1 MTEVLDMAAFR
12 APAVTLNVEVDGL
25 FRKGEFVVY
34 PTHGVGS
41 IERVGFEEVAGYKLN
56 LIRISFNESKLT
68 LRVPVA
74 KARSIGLRRLA
85 SRKQLSEA
93 LLKLNGRPRPSRVMW
108 AKRAQ
113 GYLAK
118 INSGELMALAEAV
131 RDLQVASDG
140 SGSSYSQRTLFEL
153 ALDRFTAE
161 FAAINRI
168 TKADAVTHI
177 NQVLADART
186 HFKQTRD
193 QQTPACDSGV
203 FNVTSGTDPL

>member
-1 MTEVLDMAAFR
+1 MQMTEVMDTAAVR
-12 APAVTLNVEVDGL
+12 PADVLNVKDAGL

-41 IERVGFEEVAGYKLN
+41 IERVGFEEFAGYRLN
-56 LIRISFNESKLT
+56 LIRISFDENKMI

-74 KARSIGLRRLA
+74 KARSIGLRKLS
-85 SRKQLSEA
+85 SRKQLAEA
-93 LLKLNGRPRPSRVMW
+93 LLKLNGRPRPSRLMW

-118 INSGELMALAEAV
+118 INSGELVALAEAV

-140 SGSSYSQRTLFEL
+140 SGSSFSQRTLFEL
-153 ALDRFTAE
+153 ALDRFAAE

-168 TKADAVTHI
+168 AKADAVAHI
-177 NQVLADART
+177 NQVLADAGT
-186 HFKQTRD
+186 ID
-193 QQTPACDSGV
+193 QQTP
-203 FNVTSGTDPL
+203 GT